1 MGVAQL
7 FVSDPDVS
15 ARVGWLDMLEKR
27 FDTAMIEPST
37 IVVTPL
43 RRLFPGDD
51 GSKNLKKKR
60 KKERKKER
68 KGMKLEA

>member
-1 MGVAQL
+1 
-7 FVSDPDVS
+7 
-15 ARVGWLDMLEKR
+15 MLEKR

-51 GSKNLKKKR
+51 GSKNLKK
-60 KKERKKER
+60 ERKKER
-68 KGMKLEA
+68 EKGYETGSIERTVGSIE

>member
-1 MGVAQL
+1 
-7 FVSDPDVS
+7 
-15 ARVGWLDMLEKR
+15 MLEKR

-60 KKERKKER
+60 KKEREKGYETGSIER
-68 KGMKLEA
+68 TVGSI

>member
-1 MGVAQL
+1 
-7 FVSDPDVS
+7 
-15 ARVGWLDMLEKR
+15 MLEKR

-51 GSKNLKKKR
+51 GSKNLKKK
-60 KKERKKER
+60 KERKKER
-68 KGMKLEA
+68 EKRYEIGSIEQKDGSI

>member
-51 GSKNLKKKR
+51 GSKNLKKK
-60 KKERKKER
+60 ERKKER
-68 KGMKLEA
+68 KGMRLEA

>member
-1 MGVAQL
+1 
-7 FVSDPDVS
+7 
-15 ARVGWLDMLEKR
+15 MLEKR

-51 GSKNLKKKR
+51 GSKNLKK
-60 KKERKKER
+60 ERKKER
-68 KGMKLEA
+68 EKRYEIGSIEQMV

>member
-1 MGVAQL
+1 
-7 FVSDPDVS
+7 
-15 ARVGWLDMLEKR
+15 MLEKR

-51 GSKNLKKKR
+51 GSKNFKK

-68 KGMKLEA
+68 KGMRLEA

>member
-1 MGVAQL
+1 
-7 FVSDPDVS
+7 
-15 ARVGWLDMLEKR
+15 MLEKR

-51 GSKNLKKKR
+51 GSKNLKKK
-60 KKERKKER
+60 ERKKER
-68 KGMKLEA
+68 EKRYEIGSIEQTVGSI

>member
-15 ARVGWLDMLEKR
+15 ARVGWLDMLEKQ

-51 GSKNLKKKR
+51 GSKNL
-60 KKERKKER
+60 
-68 KGMKLEA
+68 

>member
-7 FVSDPDVS
+7 FVSDPDVL

-51 GSKNLKKKR
+51 GSKNFK

-68 KGMKLEA
+68 KSMRLEA

>member
-43 RRLFPGDD
+43 HRLFPGDD
-51 GSKNLKKKR
+51 GSKNLKKK
-60 KKERKKER
+60 ERKKER
-68 KGMKLEA
+68 KGMRLEA